1 MIESIKRSNDKQFIS
16 AVIEPGDNTRYK
28 VQIIDKKDIL
38 YNGLHITLG
47 NMEYQKQQGICHI
60 TSLVL
65 GGLLGNTECIKE
77 HKKHYIMSTL
87 EKDIQEIY
95 NGN

>member
-16 AVIEPGDNTRYK
+16 AVIEPGDMTTYK
-28 VQIIDKKDIL
+28 VQIIDRTDIL
-38 YNGLHITLG
+38 HEGYHFTLK
-47 NMEYQKQQGICHI
+47 NLQWQKQKGVWYR

-65 GGLLGNTECIKE
+65 GGLLGDIECIKE

-95 NGN
+95 NGA